1 MLTKFRF
8 YGELHLHSWLKS
20 VRINRETREDA
31 LVEFWEA
38 VKMFEKGE
46 YVVYGQ
52 NGICK
57 IEDTTT
63 LTLPDVKQ
71 DKLYYILVPQ
81 NTKGSKIYSPVE
93 SSKVK
98 MRKIL
103 TGEEANELIEEMP
116 EIEQLSIKDDRIRE
130 EAYKKAIRTCDVRE
144 WVKMIKT
151 LYAREQVR
159 KEKGRKMTATD
170 EKYFKKAEENL
181 FSELSI
187 ALHIE
192 KDKVED
198 FIMHK
203 MSREGKQ

>member
-1 MLTKFRF
+1 
-8 YGELHLHSWLKS
+8 
-20 VRINRETREDA
+20 
-31 LVEFWEA
+31 
-38 VKMFEKGE
+38 MFEKGE